1 MNNSTE
7 DFIKQWLF
15 KANEDILVV
24 NKLTEYEIIATSS
37 VCFHCQQAVEKFL
50 KAFLIA
56 NDIEIKKTHNIEY
69 LLSECADIDAEFMEI
84 DPKELSDFGVD
95 TRYPGDMY
103 IPDENET
110 LEYKKL
116 AFEIKVFVESKIF
129 KIIEMKN

>member
-1 MNNSTE
+1 MNKATI

-15 KANEDILVV
+15 KANEDLLVV
-24 NKLTEYEIIATSS
+24 EKLTEYEIVATSS

-56 NDIEIKKTHNIEY
+56 NGIEIRKTHNIEY
-69 LLSECADIDAEFMEI
+69 LLSECTDFDNDFVEI

-95 TRYPGDMY
+95 ARYPGDMY
-103 IPDENET
+103 IPDPNET

-116 AFEIKVFVESKIF
+116 AFEIKDLVENKID
-129 KIIEMKN
+129 KILRST

>member
-1 MNNSTE
+1 MNQATV

-15 KANEDILVV
+15 KANEDLLVV
-24 NKLTEYEIIATSS
+24 DRLTEYEIIATSS

-56 NDIEIKKTHNIEY
+56 HGVEIKKTHNIEY
-69 LLSECADIDAEFMEI
+69 LLSECAEFDEEFSNI

-95 TRYPGDMY
+95 VRYPGDMF
-103 IPDENET
+103 IPDKKET

-116 AFEIKVFVESKIF
+116 AFDIKKVVEKKIT
-129 KIIEMKN
+129 KILENK